1 MKKSVKILLSCVVS
15 VAFVVVLLFVLW
27 NTAINPH
34 RGVLKQYET
43 SCDLDV
49 ILSKKEAST
58 DYKYFKKYLTGRHP
72 LWVEG
77 KSELRTTID
86 NELKKAKEE
95 IDNVEEIKVIDLW
108 RIYSR
113 ILALLHDGHTSV
125 FWNNNNQ
132 KFIHDFTQVMK
143 YGRPT
148 YIDGIKTETVF
159 ETFKTLMPWETEE
172 SVENRFFSTYFLS
185 EHYERLCGIN
195 TQDGVT
201 FTFNIEGKPTD
212 FHYDFVEGS
221 QIIYPSAEE
230 LESSVATNDASSNEA
245 IAETG
250 INDEFQTHADEVINE
265 MYNARND
272 KTVFYKIDE
281 QYNLGLLVLTSCDYD
296 EYYCSTIKNFFDEV
310 INGNISNVVVDLRGN
325 GGGSSLVAD
334 EFIKY
339 LNVDE
344 FKSFDNAIR
353 YGNFLWRNKNVV
365 IKNPS
370 VEKRY
375 TGKVFV
381 LTDVSTYSS
390 AMDFA
395 MFISDNKLGTIIGE
409 ASGNK
414 PESYGDRLDFML
426 PKSKLVQTVSFKKW
440 YRVDSSKADQLIE
453 PDYPC
458 EPQKALAKLY
468 SML

>member
-1 MKKSVKILLSCVVS
+1 MKKSTKILLSCVAS
-15 VAFVVVLLFVLW
+15 AAFVVVLLFVLW

-43 SCDLDV
+43 SCDLDFV
-49 ILSKKEAST
+49 LSKEEAST

-77 KSELRTTID
+77 KSELRTSID
-86 NELKKAKEE
+86 NELKKAEEE
-95 IDNVEEIKVIDLW
+95 IENVEEIKVIDLW

-159 ETFKTLMPWETEE
+159 ETFKTLMSWETEE
-172 SVENRFFSTYFLS
+172 SVENRFYSTYFLS

-201 FTFNIEGKPTD
+201 FTFNIDGQTKD

-230 LESSVATNDASSNEA
+230 LNETAGSIDSNASTKEEDEFESHANEIITEMYDSSNE
-245 IAETG
+245 
-250 INDEFQTHADEVINE
+250 
-265 MYNARND
+265 
-272 KTVFYKIDE
+272 KTTFYKIDE

-296 EYYCSTIKNFFDEV
+296 GYYCSTIKNFFDDV
-310 INGNISNVVVDLRGN
+310 IDGGISNVVVDLRGN
-325 GGGSSLVAD
+325 GGGSSLIAD
-334 EFIKY
+334 EFLKY
-339 LNVDE
+339 LNIDE
-344 FKSFDNAIR
+344 FKSFDSAIR
-353 YGNFLWRNKNVV
+353 YGNFLWKNKNVV
-365 IKNPS
+365 IKNPP
-370 VEKRY
+370 VERKY
-375 TGKVFV
+375 NGKVFV

-395 MFISDNKLGTIIGE
+395 MFITDNKLGTIIGE

-414 PESYGDRLDFML
+414 PECYGDRLDFML

-440 YRVDSSKADQLIE
+440 YRVDRTKADKLIE
-453 PDYPC
+453 PDFPC
-458 EPQKALAKLY
+458 EGEKALAKLY